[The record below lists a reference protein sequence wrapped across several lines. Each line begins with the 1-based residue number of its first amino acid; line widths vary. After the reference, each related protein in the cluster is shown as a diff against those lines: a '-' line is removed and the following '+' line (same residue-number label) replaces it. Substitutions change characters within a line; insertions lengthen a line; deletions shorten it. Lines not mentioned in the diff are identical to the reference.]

1 MADDSKGSGLSTTDV
16 VLIVIGV
23 LVVAWFFLG
32 LVHVIIGTLWF
43 VVKVV
48 AIVAIV
54 VFGARFLFRR
64 SKSS

>member
-1 MADDSKGSGLSTTDV
+1 MADDSKGSGLSATDV

-23 LVVAWFFLG
+23 LVVAWLFLG
-32 LVHVIIGTLWF
+32 VIHVIIGTLWF
-43 VVKVV
+43 VLRLV

-54 VFGARFLFRR
+54 VIAARFLFGR

>member
-1 MADDSKGSGLSTTDV
+1 MADDSKGSGRSTTDI

-23 LVVAWFFLG
+23 LVVAWLFLG
-32 LVHVIIGTLWF
+32 VIHVVIGTLWF
-43 VVKVV
+43 VIKIV

-54 VFGARFLFRR
+54 VFGARFLFGR

>member
-1 MADDSKGSGLSTTDV
+1 V

-23 LVVAWFFLG
+23 LVVAWLFLG
-32 LVHVIIGTLWF
+32 VIHVIFGTLWF

-48 AIVAIV
+48 ALVAIV
-54 VFGARFLFRR
+54 VFLARFLFGR